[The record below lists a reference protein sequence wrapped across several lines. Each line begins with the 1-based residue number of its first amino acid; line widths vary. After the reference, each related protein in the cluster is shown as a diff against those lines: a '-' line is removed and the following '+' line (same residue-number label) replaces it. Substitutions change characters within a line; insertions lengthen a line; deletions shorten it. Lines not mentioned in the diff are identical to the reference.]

1 MASFRNHGVDHVA
14 LSVAD
19 LERSAAFYQQV
30 LGLERAYEQWHEPV
44 FMVSEGGGGVASGVA
59 LFSRDSHPS
68 RGPDDAEPPIRFLH
82 LAFRTDR
89 EGFES
94 ARAKLAER
102 GLEVS
107 FSDHGIC
114 HSIYFDDPDGHRLE
128 LTTYEV

>member
-1 MASFRNHGVDHVA
+1 MAAFRNQGLDHVA
-14 LSVAD
+14 LAVED
-19 LERSAAFYQQV
+19 LERSSAFYREV

-44 FMVSEGGGGVASGVA
+44 FMVTGGGAGTASGVA
-59 LFSRDSHPS
+59 LFSKDSHPGS
-68 RGPDDAEPPIRFLH
+68 GPDDAEPAIRILH
-82 LAFRTDR
+82 VAFRTDR

-94 ARAKLAER
+94 ARAELAER
-102 GLEVS
+102 GIETS